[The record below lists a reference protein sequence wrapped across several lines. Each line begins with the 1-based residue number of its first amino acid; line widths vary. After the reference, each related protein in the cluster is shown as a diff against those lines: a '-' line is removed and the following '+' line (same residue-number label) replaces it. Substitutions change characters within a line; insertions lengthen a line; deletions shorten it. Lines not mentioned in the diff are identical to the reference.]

1 MGGDTM
7 YDIENKAIIKRKEL
21 YYQDEIKN
29 LEQRG
34 YDSSGI
40 IVHTSQDMSR
50 DKLRGPLDGGFQW
63 YEQPYT
69 DQYET
74 QRYEADS
81 YINLTPYTFSSEPL
95 QFTVIHKGTINNY
108 KTLKKRL
115 ENQGYDFKS
124 EGCSEVVSYMI
135 LNEYDGNLAE
145 SVQRVTAQ
153 LEGDYILIVMT

>member
-1 MGGDTM
+1 MGGDIM

-40 IVHTSQDMSR
+40 IVHTSKDMSR
-50 DKLRGPLDGGFQW
+50 DKMRGPLEGEFQW

-69 DQYET
+69 EPYET
-74 QRYEADS
+74 QQYEADS

-95 QFTVIHKGTINNY
+95 QFTVIHKGAINNY